1 MLYIHI
7 IWLERQK
14 GNLITKD
21 TVFGISLR
29 ILQRYIVIKIG
40 KKGFWRLNHYI
51 IEYYEG
57 IKFNIYGKCYP
68 DCADNDYIVWI
79 MLHLLILSLK
89 VNTKRTILYSAA
101 ELSFAKKYEMAKAS
115 YQANAK
121 LYHDTGSWVS
131 HYCIRLFSCTGRAKI
146 GGVPKYL

>member
-1 MLYIHI
+1 MILKDHLPGVFLLRLLYIHI

-14 GNLITKD
+14 GNLITND
-21 TVFGISLR
+21 TVFSISLR

-79 MLHLLILSLK
+79 MLRLLILSLK

-101 ELSFAKKYEMAKAS
+101 ELSFAKKIWNGKGFLS
-115 YQANAK
+115 
-121 LYHDTGSWVS
+121 G
-131 HYCIRLFSCTGRAKI
+131 
-146 GGVPKYL
+146 